1 MTIFAYF
8 LYCIYT
14 YIGGEGQKCLKI
26 CLRNIWMAPSKSTC
40 LSRFKV
46 DPLKSSE
53 VCGIVL
59 KLFHGKVIILAQKCA
74 IMLGLLNCLM
84 NPIIYVF
91 WYSQFR
97 IRIVQ
102 TWKNFFVMI
111 VNLYQIRRVIN

>member
-1 MTIFAYF
+1 MDLKKNN
-8 LYCIYT
+8 LYNLFKFNCSF
-14 YIGGEGQKCLKI
+14 QQCLYQTAT
-26 CLRNIWMAPSKSTC
+26 LPSKSTC
-40 LSRFKV
+40 LFRFKV

-74 IMLGLLNCLM
+74 IMLGLLNCLI